1 MKCPNCQNR
10 KIDVYEARGFTS
22 KESPIKECK
31 CGHVWRLVP
40 LEGDNK
46 RIDVIKQGRD
56 VETDVTLQE
65 TLSENYCSQ
74 QTPSKNKGHFFG
86 KK

>member
-40 LEGDNK
+40 LEEGNK
-46 RIDVIKQGRD
+46 RIDLIRLGEKID
-56 VETDVTLQE
+56 VRWLRRGVM
-65 TLSENYCSQ
+65 SANCNW
-74 QTPSKNKGHFFG
+74 QTE
-86 KK
+86 